1 MTTKALR
8 ILAGVVLL
16 AGSAALYGMSVSEDI
31 PGDGNSRAVH
41 SAGPTTPPAFSV
53 TVTTQRAIPGRR
65 SSGPRSG
72 SAMHNAAWQSTTAGG
87 DGWGELPRSPR
98 G

>member
-16 AGSAALYGMSVSEDI
+16 AGSAALYGMSVADDV
-31 PGDGNSRAVH
+31 PGDGNGRAVH
-41 SAGPTTPPAFSV
+41 SAGPTTPPAFSI
-53 TVTTQRAIPGRR
+53 TVTTQRALPGRR

-72 SAMHNAAWQSTTAGG
+72 SAMRNTAGQSATTAG
-87 DGWGELPRSPR
+87 DGWGELPRNPR